1 MSKEMEISR
10 RALLG
15 MGGAAALGGAAVLGS
30 PLRAFADIATGMP
43 DASSVKVEKDV
54 VVGKAGAGDL
64 KVDIYRP
71 PSSTE
76 KHMALIHMHGG
87 GFAGGSKNIPSQV
100 TPITARGYLSMS
112 LDYRLSGVAK
122 WPAQNED
129 VKTAI
134 GWTRENAAMLGIDP
148 KKIGVV
154 GYSAGGL
161 LALYAGGDPDNM
173 LAAVVGF
180 YSVATLPKDAAYT
193 TALLP
198 AGFDDAALQAA
209 TPINK
214 IKAGYPPT
222 ILYHG
227 LADTTVSPD
236 SSLHVLQLLRDAKVS
251 SELHTFAGVPHAF
264 DGNNPEFAQ
273 TCAMLTDFFLDR
285 YVVNP
290 RTYAG
295 FGAGR
300 GGAGGGQRPAEGGAA
315 PAGRGPGA

>member
-1 MSKEMEISR
+1 MSEEMRISR
-10 RALLG
+10 RSLLG
-15 MGGAAALGGAAVLGS
+15 MGGAAAIGTAAALAN
-30 PLRAFADIATGMP
+30 PLRALAVDAP
-43 DASSVKVEKDV
+43 DASAVKIDKDV
-54 VVGKAGAGDL
+54 VVGKAGSGDL
-64 KVDIYRP
+64 KGDIYHP
-71 PSSTE
+71 PAGTE
-76 KHMALIHMHGG
+76 KRMALIHMHGG

-100 TPITARGYLSMS
+100 LPITTRGYLSMS

-134 GWTRENAAMLGIDP
+134 NWTRENAGSLGIDP
-148 KKIGVV
+148 KKIAVV

-161 LALYAGGDPDNM
+161 LALYAAGDPDNG
-173 LAAVVGF
+173 LAAAVGF
-180 YSVATLPKDAAYT
+180 YAVADLPKDATYT
-193 TALLP
+193 AALLP
-198 AGFDDAALQAA
+198 AGFDDAALRAA
-209 TPINK
+209 SPVNR

-236 SSLHVLQLLRDAKVS
+236 SSLHLLQLLRDAKVS
-251 SELHTFAGVPHAF
+251 AELHTFAGVPHAF

-273 TCAMLTDFFLDR
+273 QCAMLTDFFLDR

-290 RTYAG
+290 RTYPA

-300 GGAGGGQRPAEGGAA
+300 GGAGRGAG
-315 PAGRGPGA
+315 AGAGAGAGKGPGA

>member
-1 MSKEMEISR
+1 MSDEKQISR
-10 RALLG
+10 RTLLG
-15 MGGAAALGGAAVLGS
+15 MGGAAAIGSAAALGY
-30 PLRAFADIATGMP
+30 PLRALAVDAP
-43 DASSVKVEKDV
+43 DASAVKVDKDV
-54 VVGKAGAGDL
+54 VVGKAGAADL
-64 KVDIYRP
+64 KVDIYHP
-71 PSSTE
+71 PAGTE

-134 GWTRENAAMLGIDP
+134 GWTRENAAKLGIDP
-148 KKIGVV
+148 PKIGVV

-161 LALYAGGDPDNM
+161 LALYAAGDPDNQ
-173 LAAVVGF
+173 LAAAVGF
-180 YSVATLPKDAAYT
+180 YSVADLPKDAAYT
-193 TALLP
+193 AALLP
-198 AGFDDAALQAA
+198 AGFDDAALKAA
-209 TPINK
+209 SPVNH

-227 LADTTVSPD
+227 LADTTVPPE

-273 TCAMLTDFFLDR
+273 TCAALTDFFLDR

-290 RTYAG
+290 RTYPA

-300 GGAGGGQRPAEGGAA
+300 GGQGRGGG
-315 PAGRGPGA
+315 AGRGPGAQ

>member
-1 MSKEMEISR
+1 MSNEMQISR
-10 RALLG
+10 RTLLG
-15 MGGAAALGGAAVLGS
+15 VGGAAAALGS
-30 PLRAFADIATGMP
+30 AAALGYPLRAVAAEDEPKAAVRI
-43 DASSVKVEKDV
+43 EKDV
-54 VVGKAGAGDL
+54 VVGKAGSTDL
-64 KVDIYRP
+64 KVDIYHP
-71 PSSTE
+71 PAGAE

-87 GFAGGSKNIPSQV
+87 GFAGGSKNIGAQV
-100 TPITARGYLSMS
+100 TPVTTRGFLSLS

-134 GWTRENAAMLGIDP
+134 SWTRKNADVLGIDP

-161 LALYAGGDPDNM
+161 LALFAAGDPANQ
-173 LAAVVGF
+173 LAAAVAF
-180 YSVATLPKDAAYT
+180 YAVAELPKDAAYT
-193 TALLP
+193 AALLP
-198 AGFDDAALQAA
+198 AGFDDAALHAA
-209 TPINK
+209 SPTSY
-214 IKAGYPPT
+214 IKAGFPPT

-273 TCAMLTDFFLDR
+273 TCAMLSDFFLDR

-290 RTYAG
+290 RTYPG

-300 GGAGGGQRPAEGGAA
+300 GGARPAGGEG
-315 PAGRGPGA
+315 AGRGPGA

>member
-1 MSKEMEISR
+1 
-10 RALLG
+10 
-15 MGGAAALGGAAVLGS
+15 
-30 PLRAFADIATGMP
+30 
-43 DASSVKVEKDV
+43 VKIDKDV
-54 VVGKAGAGDL
+54 VVGKAGSGDL
-64 KVDIYRP
+64 KVDIYHP
-71 PSSTE
+71 PAGTE
-76 KHMALIHMHGG
+76 KRMALIHMHGG
-87 GFAGGSKNIPSQV
+87 GFAGGSKNIPAQV
-100 TPITARGYLSMS
+100 TPVTARGYLSLS

-122 WPAQNED
+122 WPAQNDD

-134 GWTRENAAMLGIDP
+134 AWTRENSSKLGIDP

-161 LALYAGGDPDNM
+161 LALIAAGDPDNQ
-173 LAAVVGF
+173 LAAAVGF
-180 YSVATLPKDAAYT
+180 YAVAELPKDATYT
-193 TALLP
+193 AALLP
-198 AGFDDAALQAA
+198 AGFDDAALKAA
-209 TPINK
+209 SGTTY

-273 TCAMLTDFFLDR
+273 ICSQLTDFFLDR

-290 RTYAG
+290 RTYPG

-300 GGAGGGQRPAEGGAA
+300 GGQRPAGQAGG
-315 PAGRGPGA
+315 GRGPGA

>member
-1 MSKEMEISR
+1 MSDEMQISR
-10 RALLG
+10 RMLLG
-15 MGGAAALGGAAVLGS
+15 MGGAAAIGSAAALGY
-30 PLRAFADIATGMP
+30 PLRALAVDAP
-43 DASSVKVEKDV
+43 DASAVKVDKDI
-54 VVGKAGAGDL
+54 VVGKAGAADL
-64 KVDIYRP
+64 KVDIYHP
-71 PSSTE
+71 PAGTE
-76 KHMALIHMHGG
+76 KHMGLIHLHGG

-134 GWTRENAAMLGIDP
+134 SWTRENASKLGIDP
-148 KKIGVV
+148 AKIAVV

-161 LALYAGGDPDNM
+161 LALYAAGDPSNH
-173 LAAVVGF
+173 LAAAVGF
-180 YSVATLPKDAAYT
+180 YSVADLPKDAAYT
-193 TALLP
+193 AALLP
-198 AGFDDAALQAA
+198 AGFDDAALKEAS
-209 TPINK
+209 PVNH

-264 DGNNPEFAQ
+264 DGNNPEFAT

-290 RTYAG
+290 RTYPA

-300 GGAGGGQRPAEGGAA
+300 G
-315 PAGRGPGA
+315 RGPAAGAPPAQK